1 MYMKRDYLNSKK
13 GLPSEVKKT
22 IIIIVVA
29 ALLLVGMYFLT
40 TLILSK
46 DTEEEKVTE
55 NAIQYDEI
63 LAGES
68 FNQGDGEYY
77 VIYYDSS
84 DQYSTISSLISSYQ
98 LNNSDTKLYSVD
110 LSNGMNKKYVTDGDI
125 VTDDAS
131 SLRVK
136 ANTLLKFEDGE
147 VTETITDT
155 NKITSFL
162 NSQCKIIYLL
172 NILSLDILFFVIKLK
187 QWGDTNV

>member
-13 GLPSEVKKT
+13 GLPSEVKKN

-162 NSQCKIIYLL
+162 NS
-172 NILSLDILFFVIKLK
+172 
-187 QWGDTNV
+187 

>member
-29 ALLLVGMYFLT
+29 TVLLVGMYFLT

-98 LNNSDTKLYSVD
+98 LNNSDIKLYSVD

-162 NSQCKIIYLL
+162 NS
-172 NILSLDILFFVIKLK
+172 
-187 QWGDTNV
+187 

>member
-29 ALLLVGMYFLT
+29 TVLLVGMYFLT
-40 TLILSK
+40 TFILSR

-68 FNQGDGEYY
+68 FNQDGEYY

-84 DQYSTISSLISSYQ
+84 DEYSTISSLISSYQ

-147 VTETITDT
+147 VTETITDLSE
-155 NKITSFL
+155 ITDFL
-162 NSQCKIIYLL
+162 NS
-172 NILSLDILFFVIKLK
+172 
-187 QWGDTNV
+187 

>member
-1 MYMKRDYLNSKK
+1 MYMKKDYLNNKK

-22 IIIIVVA
+22 FIIIIVAVV
-29 ALLLVGMYFLT
+29 LLVGMYFLT
-40 TLILSK
+40 TAILSK
-46 DTEEEKVTE
+46 DNEEQKITE

-84 DQYSTISSLISSYQ
+84 NEYSTISSLISSYQ
-98 LNNSDTKLYSVD
+98 LNNSDTKLYSVN
-110 LSNGMNKKYVTDGDI
+110 LSNGMNKKYITDGDI

-136 ANTLLKFEDGE
+136 DTTLLKFTDGE

-155 NKITSFL
+155 NEITSFL
-162 NSQCKIIYLL
+162 NS
-172 NILSLDILFFVIKLK
+172 
-187 QWGDTNV
+187 

>member
-1 MYMKRDYLNSKK
+1 MYMKKDYLNKKK

-29 ALLLVGMYFLT
+29 VVLLVSMYFLT
-40 TLILSK
+40 TVILNKDSDDNSK
-46 DTEEEKVTE
+46 ITE

-68 FNQGDGEYY
+68 FNQSEDEYY

-84 DQYSTISSLISSYQ
+84 NEYSVISSLISSYQ

-110 LSNGMNKKYVTDGDI
+110 LADGMNKKYVTDGDI
-125 VTDDAS
+125 VTDNAS

-136 ANTLLKFEDGE
+136 DTTLLKFNNGE
-147 VTETITDT
+147 VSEVITDT
-155 NKITSFL
+155 NEITSFL
-162 NSQCKIIYLL
+162 NS
-172 NILSLDILFFVIKLK
+172 
-187 QWGDTNV
+187 

>member
-1 MYMKRDYLNSKK
+1 MYMKKDYLNKKK

-29 ALLLVGMYFLT
+29 VVLLVGMYFLT
-40 TLILSK
+40 TVILNKDSDDNSK
-46 DTEEEKVTE
+46 ITE

-68 FNQGDGEYY
+68 FNQSEDEYY

-84 DQYSTISSLISSYQ
+84 NEYSVISSLISSYQ

-110 LSNGMNKKYVTDGDI
+110 LADGMNKKYVTDGDI
-125 VTDDAS
+125 VTDNAS

-136 ANTLLKFEDGE
+136 DTTLLKFNNGE
-147 VTETITDT
+147 VSEVITDT
-155 NKITSFL
+155 NEITSFL
-162 NSQCKIIYLL
+162 NS
-172 NILSLDILFFVIKLK
+172 
-187 QWGDTNV
+187 

>member
-40 TLILSK
+40 TFILSR

-68 FNQGDGEYY
+68 FNQDGEYY

-110 LSNGMNKKYVTDGDI
+110 LSNGMNKKYVTDVDI

-162 NSQCKIIYLL
+162 NS
-172 NILSLDILFFVIKLK
+172 
-187 QWGDTNV
+187 

>member
-1 MYMKRDYLNSKK
+1 MYMKKDYLNKKK

-29 ALLLVGMYFLT
+29 VVLLVGMYFLT
-40 TLILSK
+40 TVILNKDSDDNSK
-46 DTEEEKVTE
+46 ITE

-68 FNQGDGEYY
+68 FNQSEDEYY

-84 DQYSTISSLISSYQ
+84 NEYSVISSLISSYQ

-110 LSNGMNKKYVTDGDI
+110 LADGMNKKYVTNGNI
-125 VTDDAS
+125 VTDNAS

-136 ANTLLKFEDGE
+136 DTTLLKFNNGE
-147 VTETITDT
+147 VSEVITDT
-155 NKITSFL
+155 NEITNFL
-162 NSQCKIIYLL
+162 NS
-172 NILSLDILFFVIKLK
+172 
-187 QWGDTNV
+187 

>member
-1 MYMKRDYLNSKK
+1 MYMKKDYLNKKK

-29 ALLLVGMYFLT
+29 VVLLVGMYFLT
-40 TLILSK
+40 TVILNKDSDDNSK
-46 DTEEEKVTE
+46 ITE

-68 FNQGDGEYY
+68 FNQSEDEYY

-84 DQYSTISSLISSYQ
+84 NEYSVISSLISSYQ

-110 LSNGMNKKYVTDGDI
+110 LADGMNKKYVTDGNI
-125 VTDDAS
+125 VTDNAS

-136 ANTLLKFEDGE
+136 DTTLLKFNNGE
-147 VTETITDT
+147 VSEVITDT
-155 NKITSFL
+155 NEITNFL
-162 NSQCKIIYLL
+162 NS
-172 NILSLDILFFVIKLK
+172 
-187 QWGDTNV
+187 